1 MVNFFSINS
10 YNATISAIRLIGL
23 LGRLIIER
31 FKEDN
36 DICTEIRK
44 ILDNILSDGQ
54 KFSFGAQ
61 VSAALGLIETFN
73 GKTEHIRILLQ
84 WFNAIPTTIRQNL
97 PKILLTNCTLCAKAF
112 M

>member
-1 MVNFFSINS
+1 M
-10 YNATISAIRLIGL
+10 GL

-36 DICTEIRK
+36 DICLEIRK

-61 VSAALGLIETFN
+61 VSAALGLMETFN
-73 GKTEHIRILLQ
+73 GKVEHIQILLQ
-84 WFNAIPTTIRQNL
+84 WFNAIPPAIKQNL
-97 PKILLTNCTLCAKAF
+97 PKLLLDNCNYCLKLGL
-112 M
+112 